1 LKAEKIP
8 SPTLRFELLDT
19 ARGLAVAL
27 MLFFHFCFDLNE
39 FEYIQID
46 QPHHPFWLH
55 LRHFIVN
62 LFIAVSGA
70 SLALA
75 TRSGRIKW
83 EKFLLREA
91 VLVACAALVSI
102 GSFVIFPDSWIF
114 FGILHFMAAASLL
127 AIPFLRLGILNLIL
141 GILLLVISQKLAHPV
156 FDTPALQWLGLMT
169 HDPET
174 KDYAPLLPWFGVM
187 LIGVF
192 IGGQMQQ
199 YALFQ
204 YPLQT
209 RAWAQPL
216 LWLGRHSLV
225 VYMLHQPVLF
235 GIFTLL
241 AQASDC

>member
-1 LKAEKIP
+1 LKAEKIH
-8 SPTLRFELLDT
+8 SPTLRFELLDA

-39 FEYIQID
+39 FEYTRID
-46 QPHHPFWLH
+46 QPHDPFWLN
-55 LRHFIVN
+55 LRSFIAS

-75 TRSGRIKW
+75 TRSGVKW
-83 EKFLLREA
+83 KKFLRREA

-102 GSFVIFPDSWIF
+102 GSFIIFPASWIF

-141 GILLLVISQKLAHPV
+141 GILLLTLSQKLAHPV
-156 FDTPALQWLGLMT
+156 FDAPALQWLGLMT
-169 HDPET
+169 HNPET

-192 IGGQMQQ
+192 IGGQMQR
-199 YALFQ
+199 YTLFQ
-204 YPLQT
+204 YPLQHVS
-209 RAWAQPL
+209 WVQPL
-216 LWLGRHSLV
+216 RWLGRHSLV

-235 GIFTLL
+235 GIFTVL
-241 AQASDC
+241 AYKY